1 MTTLATSAAGEVCLT
16 LRGATENRVLTTLRR
31 WPHWNRLEVERDP
44 TDADR
49 YLSVTLVTD
58 QVHEPTLREILRRS
72 FGLTF
77 PVEGGSSDVAVEP
90 PVKERRRRW

>member
-1 MTTLATSAAGEVCLT
+1 MTTLATSAAGEVLLT

-31 WPHWNRLEVERDP
+31 WPYWSRLEIERDP
-44 TDADR
+44 ADADR
-49 YLSVTLVTD
+49 YLSVTLITD

-77 PVEGGSSDVAVEP
+77 PVGGGSSDVAIEP